1 MRDQRILLYS
11 SYWVYALAVTY
22 VYGPFGTLEGVPVFL
37 TFVFLTFSISL
48 LLAMRAVTV
57 CTVAIAM
64 TVWRLF
70 V

>member
-11 SYWVYALAVTY
+11 CYWVYALPVTY
-22 VYGPFGTLEGVPVFL
+22 VYRPFGTQEGVPVFL

-48 LLAMRAVTV
+48 LAMKAVTV